1 MLSMIQLHI
10 HFETTIIINL
20 TQFYSDF
27 FTQIIGVGNC
37 IGEPFSLSKDP
48 RTIFFMTY
56 HVLKTM

>member
-1 MLSMIQLHI
+1 MLSMIQIHI

-48 RTIFFMTY
+48 RTIFFMT
-56 HVLKTM
+56 